1 MTAKELVYRSLGLG
15 RSQAKSQHILSAIT
29 GLSRRT
35 VREAITSLIL
45 DSDALIGSSTEPTG
59 GYYIISNHEELRA
72 AIAHLYPREVEIR
85 KRRLKLQQNGGMVFS
100 AGEGADGG

>member
-15 RSQAKSQHILSAIT
+15 RKQAKSQHTLSAIT

-35 VREAITSLIL
+35 VRESITSLIL

-59 GYYIISNHEELRA
+59 GYYIISTQEELRA
-72 AIAHLYPREVEIR
+72 AIAHLYPREIEIR
-85 KRRLKLQQNGGMVFS
+85 KRRMKLEQTGKVAFAAEDNHHEQ
-100 AGEGADGG
+100 

>member
-15 RSQAKSQHILSAIT
+15 RQQAKSQHILSAIT

-35 VREAITSLIL
+35 VRESITSLIL

-59 GYYIISNHEELRA
+59 GYYIISNAEELQA

-85 KRRLKLQQNGGMVFS
+85 RRRIKLEQNGMAAFEV
-100 AGEGADGG
+100 EGIG